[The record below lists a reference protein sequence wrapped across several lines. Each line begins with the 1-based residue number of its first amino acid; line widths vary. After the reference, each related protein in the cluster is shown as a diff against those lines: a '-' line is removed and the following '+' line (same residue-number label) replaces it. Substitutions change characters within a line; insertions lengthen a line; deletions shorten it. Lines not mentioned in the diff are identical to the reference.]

1 MAPKDAGH
9 IVYLFIDTPH
19 AILHVKMTLSSKT
32 PKSDFEDMV
41 SLDSVIQVRIE

>member
-1 MAPKDAGH
+1 MAPKDASH
-9 IVYLFIDTPH
+9 IIDTPH